1 MLQENFNLLNKNNMT
16 HTIKQSMMKQ
26 YLMIGVTAMFLLSS
40 CGGSKD
46 PLTEKKAEMAK
57 LKIEKQQL
65 DDNITAVQA
74 AIDQLDTTSADA
86 QKAKLV
92 TVETVALT
100 DFKHYIQL
108 QGKVDALN
116 ISYIAPTGAPGVVK
130 ELYVQQGDLVKKGQL
145 LLKLDDA
152 VLRQNYNAAVQG
164 QASLKTQLDYEKN
177 ICDRQQNLWSQGIG
191 TEVQLLTDKSAV
203 TTLQD
208 QLTTAQENAKT
219 LLQQLNT
226 TNVYSDVDGVVDQ
239 VNIRVGETFTGAT
252 AQGIPQI
259 EIVNNSNL
267 KVTTSIPEN
276 YLSNVKKGTPVIAE
290 IPDINKIFNTS
301 VSFVSAS
308 IDPLTRGFVVEAKLP
323 SDASLKPNQIA
334 LMKIKDYEASK
345 AIVVPV
351 ATLQNDLTGKFI
363 MVAVTEQGKLTA
375 RKRPVTIGA
384 LNDNDLE
391 ITSGLMPGDI
401 LITEGFQGL
410 YDGQVITT
418 Q

>member
-1 MLQENFNLLNKNNMT
+1 MT
-16 HTIKQSMMKQ
+16 NTIKQSTMKQ
-26 YLMIGVTAMFLLSS
+26 YLMIGITAMILLSS
-40 CGGSKD
+40 CGGGKD
-46 PLTEKKAEMAK
+46 PLTEEKAEMEK
-57 LKIEKQQL
+57 LKVEKQQL
-65 DDNITAVQA
+65 DDSITSVQA
-74 AIDQLDTTSADA
+74 AIDKLDTTSADA
-86 QKAKLV
+86 EKAKLV
-92 TVETVALT
+92 AVETVTLT

-116 ISYIAPTGAPGVVK
+116 ISYISPTGAPGVVK

-152 VLRQNYNAAVQG
+152 VLRQSYDAAIQG
-164 QASLKTQLDYEKN
+164 QASIKTQLDYAKN
-177 ICDRQQNLWSQGIG
+177 IYDRQQNLWNQGIG
-191 TEVQLLTDKSAV
+191 TEVQLLTDKSNVA
-203 TTLQD
+203 TLQD
-208 QLTTAQENAKT
+208 QLTNAQENAKT

-226 TNVYSDVDGVVDQ
+226 TDVYSDVDGVADQ
-239 VNIRVGETFTGAT
+239 VNVRVGETFTGAT
-252 AQGIPQI
+252 AQGPQI

-290 IPDINKIFNTS
+290 IPDINKTFNTS

-308 IDPLTRGFVVEAKLP
+308 IDPLTRGFVVEAKLS
-323 SDASLKPNQIA
+323 SDALLKPNQIA

-351 ATLQNDLTGKFI
+351 ATLQNDLTGKFV
-363 MVAVTEQGKLTA
+363 MVAVTENGKLIA
-375 RKRPVTIGA
+375 RKHPVTIGS

-391 ITSGLMPGDI
+391 ITSGLKSGDV
-401 LITEGFQGL
+401 LITEGFQSL
-410 YDGQVITT
+410 YDGQLITT